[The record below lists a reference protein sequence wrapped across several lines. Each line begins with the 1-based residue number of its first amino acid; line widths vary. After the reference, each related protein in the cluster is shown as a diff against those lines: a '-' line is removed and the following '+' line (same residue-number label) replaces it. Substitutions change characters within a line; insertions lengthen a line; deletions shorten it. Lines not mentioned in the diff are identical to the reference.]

1 MRHSTFNIQH
11 STLFILFLFSSM
23 ISLQAHTTWKSDS
36 LPKTKDIYLEIGGP
50 SILGGITYEQR
61 FNSHTRWGWRAGFG
75 FGYSENN
82 GFLTLNSST
91 RAWTLPV
98 GVNYMIG
105 SRRNALELGLGVS
118 IGLYNGHNDYW
129 QQETIDE
136 ATYNKIKDDPHASY
150 VVNTT
155 IDGETVYA
163 ALKSYSN
170 SQNAFGYFFFGG
182 IGYRHVSKQGF
193 LFRTGLT
200 PTFNLG
206 GSHAVSVA
214 WTDSMPK
221 VGLSGYLAFG
231 WAF

>member
-1 MRHSTFNIQH
+1 MMKKIIFAIAL
-11 STLFILFLFSSM
+11 LFCMLGLH
-23 ISLQAHTTWKSDS
+23 AHTTWESDS
-36 LPKTKDIYLEIGGP
+36 MPKTRDIYLEIGGP
-50 SILGGITYEQR
+50 SIMGGVTYEQR
-61 FNSHTRWGWRAGFG
+61 FNNHTRWGWRAGFG

-105 SRRNALELGLGVS
+105 SRRNALELGLG
-118 IGLYNGHNDYW
+118 
-129 QQETIDE
+129 
-136 ATYNKIKDDPHASY
+136 IKDDPHASY

-200 PTFNLG
+200 PTFNFG
-206 GSHAVSVA
+206 DSHAVSVA
-214 WTDSMPK
+214 WTDSYPK
-221 VGLSGYLAFG
+221 VGLTGYLSFG

>member
-1 MRHSTFNIQH
+1 MMKKIIFAIAL
-11 STLFILFLFSSM
+11 LFCMLGLH
-23 ISLQAHTTWKSDS
+23 AHTTWESDS
-36 LPKTKDIYLEIGGP
+36 MPKTRDIYLEIGGP
-50 SILGGITYEQR
+50 SIMGGVTYEQR
-61 FNSHTRWGWRAGFG
+61 FNNHTRWGWRAGFG

-105 SRRNALELGLGVS
+105 SRRNALELGLG
-118 IGLYNGHNDYW
+118 
-129 QQETIDE
+129 
-136 ATYNKIKDDPHASY
+136 KIKDDPHASY

-200 PTFNLG
+200 PTFNFG
-206 GSHAVSVA
+206 DSHAVSVA
-214 WTDSMPK
+214 WTDSYPK
-221 VGLSGYLAFG
+221 VGLTGYLSFG